1 LRGHRQTGFESP
13 DELLRP
19 LTSVHHCAQYPD
31 HFEDLSDA
39 PLIERMDGEPASTLR
54 RSTVAV
60 TSLPL
65 CSRAGSITPTIS
77 ASTRRP
83 AGDIKGEALG

>member
-19 LTSVHHCAQYPD
+19 LTSVHHCAQHPD

-39 PLIERMDGEPASTLR
+39 PLIERMDGEPAAAQISDDVCLEIGEHQGQIRPKCEDLSMFAEVKALTCGFSR
-54 RSTVAV
+54 R
-60 TSLPL
+60 L
-65 CSRAGSITPTIS
+65 
-77 ASTRRP
+77 
-83 AGDIKGEALG
+83 